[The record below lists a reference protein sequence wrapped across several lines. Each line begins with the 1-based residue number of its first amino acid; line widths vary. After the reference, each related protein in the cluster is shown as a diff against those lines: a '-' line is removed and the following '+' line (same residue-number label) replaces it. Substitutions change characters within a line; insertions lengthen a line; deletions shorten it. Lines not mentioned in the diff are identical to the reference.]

1 MGIYSGVWCEKGVIR
16 RLCKNALRVCGEIK
30 EGACV
35 HYFWLAKPLRSFH
48 STKTDNPQYR
58 LRVN

>member
-35 HYFWLAKPLRSFH
+35 HYFWLAKPLGH
-48 STKTDNPQYR
+48 SIY
-58 LRVN
+58 